1 MDDRN
6 RVKEKDTEKENR
18 EYKEFLE
25 LFHDK
30 YGAEE
35 KTVNSASEADR
46 QQSAHPKEPQK
57 PNTGR
62 AIPKKSE
69 TDGRKTARR
78 TGSKS
83 KADKARKNIR
93 AVSFIALAAI
103 IMAIVLIAV
112 FGNSG
117 SDILK
122 GTWDLDGVTVYRF
135 DGKGAGSLDLP
146 SDSYAFTYKIKDNTL
161 TIDFKSE
168 AARDKT
174 YTFTTDESR
183 LTLTDTEGDAAKAFE
198 LTKQGN

>member
-1 MDDRN
+1 MDDKN
-6 RVKEKDTEKENR
+6 RVKEKENR

-62 AIPKKSE
+62 ITHQKSE

-93 AVSFIALAAI
+93 SVSFIALAAI
-103 IMAIVLIAV
+103 ILAIVLIAV

-117 SDILK
+117 SDVLK

-135 DGKGAGSLDLP
+135 DGKGAGSLELP

-161 TIDFKSE
+161 TINFKSE
-168 AARDKT
+168 AAQDKT
-174 YTFTTDESR
+174 YTFTTDEKN
-183 LTLTDTEGDAAKAFE
+183 LKLTDTEGDAAKAFE

>member
-1 MDDRN
+1 MDDKN

-35 KTVNSASEADR
+35 KTVNSASKTDR
-46 QQSAHPKEPQK
+46 PQPAQPKEPQK
-57 PNTGR
+57 QNTGR

-103 IMAIVLIAV
+103 ILAIVLIAV

-117 SDILK
+117 SDVLK

-146 SDSYAFTYKIKDNTL
+146 SGSYAFTYKIKDNTL

-198 LTKQGN
+198 LTKQED

>member
-6 RVKEKDTEKENR
+6 RVKEKDREKENR
-18 EYKEFLE
+18 EYEEFLE

-35 KTVNSASEADR
+35 KTVNSASKTDR
-46 QQSAHPKEPQK
+46 PQPAHPKEPQK

-62 AIPKKSE
+62 ITHQKSE
-69 TDGRKTARR
+69 TDRHKTARR

-103 IMAIVLIAV
+103 ILAIVLIAV

-117 SDILK
+117 RVILK

-135 DGKGAGSLDLP
+135 DGKGTGSLDLP

-161 TIDFKSE
+161 TINFKSE
-168 AARDKT
+168 AAQDKT
-174 YTFTTDESR
+174 YTFTTDEKN
-183 LTLTDTEGDAAKAFE
+183 LKLTDTEGDAAKAFE